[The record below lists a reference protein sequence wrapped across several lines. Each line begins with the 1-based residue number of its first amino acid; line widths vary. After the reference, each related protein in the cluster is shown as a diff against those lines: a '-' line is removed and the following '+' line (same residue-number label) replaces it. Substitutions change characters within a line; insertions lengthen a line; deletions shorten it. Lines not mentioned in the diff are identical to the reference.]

1 MKIPLYEAAEAAHAR
16 GASLGS
22 LPPSAP
28 VATDTRTMA
37 PGDLFVALRGE
48 RFDGHA
54 YAAEALARGAC
65 AVVVSDRTCVPPGAP
80 AFVVDDTLAAY
91 QAFGALARNLLGAR
105 VAAIT
110 GSAGKT
116 TTKELTAQLIDAAG
130 LGPVAATPANE
141 NNEIGVPKLFLN
153 APAASRAVVVE
164 MGCRHYGDIAPLV
177 AIARPDVAVLTNVGE
192 AHLEIMGSRERLA
205 ETKFGIFASGA
216 QAVLNRG
223 DAVSRERAASLA
235 HEPVWFRVAREDD
248 GAPLPEAARE
258 LTVRGRVELIVR
270 EHGTVRRLPMRC
282 EIPGDHNVINV
293 AAAAAAAWAIGADPE
308 ALALAARSL
317 RLPAGRYERRKIG
330 DVELIYDAYNASP
343 SGVAATLVSFSAE
356 PARRKI
362 VVLGSMAELGPE
374 APEMHRG
381 AGALAA
387 TCGADALLF
396 GGDFARELAA
406 GARAAGF
413 PEDRI
418 VRFSDNDAAFTWL
431 RARLRAGDLVLL
443 KASRRYKLE
452 EIVRELEAAHA

>member
-1 MKIPLYEAAEAAHAR
+1 
-16 GASLGS
+16 
-22 LPPSAP
+22 
-28 VATDTRTMA
+28 
-37 PGDLFVALRGE
+37 
-48 RFDGHA
+48 
-54 YAAEALARGAC
+54 
-65 AVVVSDRTCVPPGAP
+65 
-80 AFVVDDTLAAY
+80 
-91 QAFGALARNLLGAR
+91 
-105 VAAIT
+105 
-110 GSAGKT
+110 
-116 TTKELTAQLIDAAG
+116 
-130 LGPVAATPANE
+130 
-141 NNEIGVPKLFLN
+141 
-153 APAASRAVVVE
+153 
-164 MGCRHYGDIAPLV
+164 
-177 AIARPDVAVLTNVGE
+177 
-192 AHLEIMGSRERLA
+192 
-205 ETKFGIFASGA
+205 
-216 QAVLNRG
+216 
-223 DAVSRERAASLA
+223 
-235 HEPVWFRVAREDD
+235 
-248 GAPLPEAARE
+248 
-258 LTVRGRVELIVR
+258 
-270 EHGTVRRLPMRC
+270 MRC